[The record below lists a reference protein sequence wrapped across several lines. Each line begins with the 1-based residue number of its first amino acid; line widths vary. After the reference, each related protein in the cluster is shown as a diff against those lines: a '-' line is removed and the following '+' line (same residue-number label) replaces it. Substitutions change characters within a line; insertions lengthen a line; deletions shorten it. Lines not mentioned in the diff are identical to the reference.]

1 MAPRPDPVVS
11 DETFPERAGVVVIGG
26 GIIGACTAL
35 ELAERGIDVVL
46 CEKGEIGAEQS
57 SRNWGWCRQMGRDP
71 REIPLAIEALRL
83 WRGMNERVG
92 AETGFRQ
99 CGIAYLSQTD
109 EEIASRERWLAHA
122 RPYQLKSRLLSGTEA
137 GELVPGAS
145 VEWRGAL
152 YTSSDGRAEP
162 QKAAPA
168 IANAARSHGARIFPR
183 CAVRGLDTSAGKVSG
198 VVTEKGTIACDSV
211 VLAGGAWSR
220 RFCGNLGIYLPQL
233 SVVNS
238 VLRTGPLA
246 GGPEVSVAGDKFA
259 FRKRLD
265 GGYSVSHRLLSV
277 ADIVPDSFALFFSFL
292 PALRADRASLRLRL
306 GRRFVQ
312 EARLARRW
320 ALDRMSP
327 FEQVRVLDPEPVAA
341 ILDEALDSLR
351 RTYPVFAAAE
361 VAERWA
367 GCIDVTPDAVPVISP
382 VDSLPGLTL
391 ATGFSGHGFGIGPG
405 AGRLAADLVT
415 GVAPV
420 VDPSPFRY
428 SRFIDGSKLVPMAG

>member
-46 CEKGEIGAEQS
+46 YEKGEVGAEQS

-99 CGIAYLSQTD
+99 CGIAYLCETD
-109 EEIASRERWLAHA
+109 QDVASRARWLEHA
-122 RPYQLKSRLLSGTEA
+122 QPYQLDSRLLSGAEA
-137 GELVPGAS
+137 GKLVPGAS
-145 VEWRGAL
+145 IEWRGAL
-152 YTSSDGRAEP
+152 YTPSDGRAEP

-168 IANAARSHGARIFPR
+168 IANAARAHGARIFPR
-183 CAVRGLDTSAGKVSG
+183 CAVRGLELSAGKVSG
-198 VVTEKGTIACDSV
+198 VVTERGIVACDSV

-220 RFCGNLGIYLPQL
+220 RFCGNLGIHLPQL

-238 VLRTGPLA
+238 VQRTAPLA
-246 GGPEVSVAGDKFA
+246 GGPEVSAAGDKFA

-265 GGYSVSHRLLSV
+265 GGYTISHRLLSV

-292 PALRADRASLRLRL
+292 PALRADRAACACGS
-306 GRRFVQ
+306 
-312 EARLARRW
+312 
-320 ALDRMSP
+320 
-327 FEQVRVLDPEPVAA
+327 
-341 ILDEALDSLR
+341 
-351 RTYPVFAAAE
+351 
-361 VAERWA
+361 A
-367 GCIDVTPDAVPVISP
+367 GAS
-382 VDSLPGLTL
+382 SRK
-391 ATGFSGHGFGIGPG
+391 SGWRG
-405 AGRLAADLVT
+405 AGRSIERRPSSRCAFSIPNPPPRSWTRLSTASGAPIRSLPLPRWPSAGPAA
-415 GVAPV
+415 
-420 VDPSPFRY
+420 SM
-428 SRFIDGSKLVPMAG
+428 SRPMPCR